1 MAAEN
6 KTDQNPDELENL
18 SPEELQERIQEEKKN
33 ARRSL
38 RFAFTALI
46 AIIAVCIA
54 WFVANNRVTMTGTQ
68 ISADNDRPFE
78 LASVGERLT
87 DEKTY
92 LKDADNNDILSAG
105 TEEKY
110 SKYIDINTGKEVSE
124 EKTYHTGSSGLA
136 WYMNSEESLI
146 PGAGDELEF
155 YLIPKK
161 SGLKKVEISLDL
173 DGYTLNKTTQKV
185 SKNPDTK
192 IADLLNGHIL
202 FFQYL
207 DATYGYHGWLGA
219 DRTITLNAPEQTVGE
234 ETVTEFQKNVPYRVT
249 LRWKWPKYLRNYI
262 YTDRSF
268 GDLFT
273 AAMKT
278 DSDKKEEYD
287 KLIAFVDKQ
296 LNSEISTKNNTA
308 DNKLFYNE
316 QSENEQTGTSSST
329 LNNKISA
336 ANISTT
342 LLDTYSSY
350 YNQADEYIGTNI
362 QYVYIQI
369 NVD

>member
-1 MAAEN
+1 MADEH
-6 KTDQNPDELENL
+6 KTDQNPEELENL

-33 ARRSL
+33 AKRSL
-38 RFAFTALI
+38 RFAFTALL

-54 WFVANNRVTMTGTQ
+54 WFVANNRVSMTGTQ

-87 DEKTY
+87 DEEEY
-92 LKDADNNDILSAG
+92 LKDADGNDILSAG

-110 SKYIDINTGKEVSE
+110 SKYIDINTGEEVSG
-124 EKTYHTGSSGLA
+124 EKIYHTGSSGLA

-161 SGLKKVEISLDL
+161 SGLTKVEISVDL
-173 DGYTLNKTTQKV
+173 DGYTFETTKKI
-185 SKNPDTK
+185 SKNTDSK

-202 FFQYL
+202 FFRYL

-219 DRTITLNAPEQTVGE
+219 DRKITLNAPKQTVDGK
-234 ETVTEFQKNVPYRVT
+234 TVTEFQKDVPYRVT

-262 YTDRSF
+262 YTDRSY

-278 DSDKKEEYD
+278 DTDKKEEYD
-287 KLIAFVDKQ
+287 KLIEFVVDQ
-296 LNSEISTKNNTA
+296 LNTDITTK
-308 DNKLFYNE
+308 DEDKKNKLFYDS
-316 QSENEQTGTSSST
+316 QSATNSAP
-329 LNNKISA
+329 NPKISA
-336 ANISTT
+336 ADISTT

>member
-1 MAAEN
+1 MAESHE
-6 KTDQNPDELENL
+6 TDQSSEELENL

-33 ARRSL
+33 AKRSL

-54 WFVANNRVTMTGTQ
+54 WFVANNRVSMTGTQ
-68 ISADNDRPFE
+68 ISAENDRPFE
-78 LASVGERLT
+78 LASVGTRLEAEY
-87 DEKTY
+87 DN
-92 LKDADNNDILSAG
+92 LKDDDNKTILSAG

-110 SKYIDINTGKEVSE
+110 SKYIDIDTGEEVSG

-161 SGLKKVEISLDL
+161 SGLTKVEISVNL
-173 DGYTLNKTTQKV
+173 DGYKLNENTKKV
-185 SKNPDTK
+185 SKNTDTK

-219 DRTITLNAPEQTVGE
+219 DRKITLNAPKQTVDG
-234 ETVTEFQKNVPYRVT
+234 ETVTEFQKDVPYRVT

-262 YTDRSF
+262 YTDRSY

-278 DSDKKEEYD
+278 DTEKKEEYE
-287 KLIAFVDKQ
+287 KLIAFVDEQ

-308 DNKLFYNE
+308 HNKLFYNE
-316 QSENEQTGTSSST
+316 QPENQQTGTSSST

>member
-1 MAAEN
+1 MAEEHE
-6 KTDQNPDELENL
+6 TEQGSEELENL

-33 ARRSL
+33 AKRSL

-54 WFVANNRVTMTGTQ
+54 WFVANNRVNMTGTQ
-68 ISADNDRPFE
+68 ISAENDRPFE
-78 LASVGERLT
+78 LASVGKRLS
-87 DEKTY
+87 EEQAK
-92 LKDADNNDILSAG
+92 LKDENGQNILSAG
-105 TEEKY
+105 TEKTY
-110 SKYIDINTGKEVSE
+110 KKYIDINTGSAVENE
-124 EKTYHTGSSGLA
+124 QTYRIGSSGLA
-136 WYMNSEESLI
+136 WYMNSEESLV

-161 SGLKKVEISLDL
+161 SGLTKVEISVDL
-173 DGYTLNKTTQKV
+173 EGYTLAANATKV
-185 SKNPDTK
+185 SKNTDPK

-219 DRTITLNAPEQTVGE
+219 DRKITLNAPEQTVDGK
-234 ETVTEFQKNVPYRVT
+234 TVTEFQKDVPYRVT

-262 YTDRSF
+262 YTDRSY

-273 AAMKT
+273 AAMK
-278 DSDKKEEYD
+278 SEKAEEYNE
-287 KLIAFVDKQ
+287 LIAFVDKQ

-308 DNKLFYNE
+308 DNKLFYDE
-316 QSENEQTGTSSST
+316 QPGTSSST
-329 LNNKISA
+329 LNDKISA